1 MIVVAPS
8 SQEDNLVR
16 GFAPMEMI
24 AKTIH
29 QNVFTGLYK
38 KEKYKQSDLR
48 YQDRKKMKEKI
59 GIKNGKQLK
68 GKKILIID
76 DVITSGN
83 TLLTCLSLVLLQK
96 PQCVELLV
104 LSTKKDIEVLSFDE
118 GEK

>member
-1 MIVVAPS
+1 MNKKVS
-8 SQEDNLVR
+8 K
-16 GFAPMEMI
+16 F
-24 AKTIH
+24 TIEAEKE
-29 QNVFTGLYK
+29 LLK
-38 KEKYKQSDLR
+38 KFEYISKQKGHSVDEEV
-48 YQDRKKMKEKI
+48 QQKMKEKI

-68 GKKILIID
+68 GKKILILD